1 MPRTTAFPSAI
12 GTRMASAFLDH
23 SVVRLGSD
31 GPARRAASF
40 PGAGVVHLVVWPM
53 LMFNY
58 LHDGMHIE
66 NFWMTRVPI
75 LKSWFLN
82 ARRLHDIHHR
92 SLNSKGF
99 MDTNFGI
106 GFYFF
111 FTGSSGPWQSGI
123 ARSIGRGIKR
133 PFWRYG
139 LGETELLSRRHN
151 SRALFRKDSGG
162 KAASHGA

>member
-1 MPRTTAFPSAI
+1 
-12 GTRMASAFLDH
+12 MASAFRDH

-111 FTGSSGPWQSGI
+111 LPVL
-123 ARSIGRGIKR
+123 
-133 PFWRYG
+133 PD
-139 LGETELLSRRHN
+139 H
-151 SRALFRKDSGG
+151 G
-162 KAASHGA
+162 KAASPVQLAGVSNGHFGGMDWARLSFCRGVTAVGRFFVKTVGAKQLRTELALPRLDVAKR